1 MKRAYTTIF
10 TFIWISLINGCAPPQ
25 PHPATLAYQELVT
38 HLSRG
43 SVEGVWSTLSVKS
56 QAVLLDK
63 VGDKVGE
70 AKKVDEPPSSLA
82 VELDWA
88 FESPFVGQA
97 TPVKVHQGETS
108 RILHLQTFY
117 ASQPWIIPVILE
129 EGKWRVHLLG
139 ARQKSP

>member
-1 MKRAYTTIF
+1 
-10 TFIWISLINGCAPPQ
+10 
-25 PHPATLAYQELVT
+25 
-38 HLSRG
+38 
-43 SVEGVWSTLSVKS
+43 VEGVWSTLSVKS
-56 QAVLLDK
+56 QAVLRNK
-63 VGDKVGE
+63 VGDKVGGTRE
-70 AKKVDEPPSSLA
+70 VNEPPSSLA

-97 TPVKVHQGETS
+97 TPVKVDQGETS
-108 RILHLQTFY
+108 HIRHLQTFY